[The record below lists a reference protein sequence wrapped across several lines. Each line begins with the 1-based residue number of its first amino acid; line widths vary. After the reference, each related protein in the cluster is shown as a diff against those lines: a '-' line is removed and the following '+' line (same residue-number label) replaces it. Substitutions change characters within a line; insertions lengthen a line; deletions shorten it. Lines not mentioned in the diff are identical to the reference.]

1 MRQECW
7 LLLHTI
13 SDSKQITNSKSE
25 RSRIMSNQITDSVF
39 QDCPIR
45 NVLAHICGKWS
56 LLVIYVMRQ
65 NDSIRFNALNR
76 AIPDISQK
84 VLTSTLRSLETD
96 GFVTRKIYAEVP
108 PRVEY
113 SLTDRARSFLPL
125 VENMLVWAQ
134 DNMAGILK
142 DRNKEH
148 HRADY

>member
-1 MRQECW
+1 
-7 LLLHTI
+7 
-13 SDSKQITNSKSE
+13 
-25 RSRIMSNQITDSVF
+25 MSNQITDTIVK
-39 QDCPIR
+39 DCPVR

-65 NDSIRFNALNR
+65 SDSIRFNALNR

-96 GFVTRKIYAEVP
+96 GFITRQVYAEVP

-113 SLTDRARSFLPL
+113 SLTDRARSFIPV
-125 VENMLVWAQ
+125 VENMIVWAQ

-142 DRNKEH
+142 DRNKE
-148 HRADY
+148 R

>member
-1 MRQECW
+1 
-7 LLLHTI
+7 
-13 SDSKQITNSKSE
+13 
-25 RSRIMSNQITDSVF
+25 MSNQIIDTIF

-56 LLVIYVMRQ
+56 LLVIYGMRQ

-84 VLTSTLRSLETD
+84 VLTSTLRSLEKD
-96 GFVTRKIYAEVP
+96 GFITRQVYAEVP

-113 SLTDRARSFLPL
+113 SLTDRARSFIPV
-125 VENMLVWAQ
+125 VENMITWAQ

-142 DRNKEH
+142 DRNKK
-148 HRADY
+148 R

>member
-1 MRQECW
+1 
-7 LLLHTI
+7 
-13 SDSKQITNSKSE
+13 
-25 RSRIMSNQITDSVF
+25 MSNQIIDTIF

-84 VLTSTLRSLETD
+84 VLTSTLRSLEMD
-96 GFVTRKIYAEVP
+96 GFITRQVYAEVP

-113 SLTDRARSFLPL
+113 SLTDRARSFIPI
-125 VENMLVWAQ
+125 VENMIAWAQ
-134 DNMAGILK
+134 ENMAGILK
-142 DRNKEH
+142 DRDREQHQIGN
-148 HRADY
+148 